1 MSFNGDKIKSTIGVV
16 LGLTSLFVFI
26 YLIRFATGND
36 IWYDEVFSLSF
47 ANRSFGE
54 IAAFTARDVHPP
66 FYYYYLKVISSILCL
81 ISGRKYFIVVCKIA
95 SLIPWLFLFIISM
108 TYIRK
113 RFGQLTSGLF
123 MLLITIM
130 PQLPS
135 YYFEI
140 RMYSLA
146 LLLITTEIL
155 ISFHIL
161 TNIDKKNN
169 LSWIL
174 FFNTGILTAYTQ
186 YYACIAIIGSY
197 IAVFL
202 SLIIQKGTEK
212 KRHILKLLVSA
223 LLSVILYLPWL
234 PVLRAQI
241 TNISGKYWIQPLT
254 LRSIAGCIKFIT
266 LPVVYFGKM
275 PEISAGLLII
285 TLLVLTV
292 LFIRQGKR
300 NDLIIAICCLMPVII
315 VVLSGFILSA
325 MGTPIFVYR
334 YLIPTLGGV
343 WLLVAIMADRAANRK
358 ALLLLILPMLLAGG
372 LNIMGI
378 RAEEG
383 NKLAT
388 ISHSYDVVSDIPEG
402 SVIITNFDHVC
413 AVMSYYRPDCQVLL
427 YEAEIDKLLPDMQG
441 NITDNVHDLD
451 IEELVSSQDKEVY
464 FWGSFN
470 SREEIVESWTTL
482 GISNELM
489 DNILIERYWIN
500 VYKLSGAVK

>member
-1 MSFNGDKIKSTIGVV
+1 
-16 LGLTSLFVFI
+16 
-26 YLIRFATGND
+26 
-36 IWYDEVFSLSF
+36 
-47 ANRSFGE
+47 
-54 IAAFTARDVHPP
+54 
-66 FYYYYLKVISSILCL
+66 
-81 ISGRKYFIVVCKIA
+81 
-95 SLIPWLFLFIISM
+95 
-108 TYIRK
+108 
-113 RFGQLTSGLF
+113 
-123 MLLITIM
+123 
-130 PQLPS
+130 
-135 YYFEI
+135 
-140 RMYSLA
+140 
-146 LLLITTEIL
+146 
-155 ISFHIL
+155 
-161 TNIDKKNN
+161 
-169 LSWIL
+169 
-174 FFNTGILTAYTQ
+174 
-186 YYACIAIIGSY
+186 
-197 IAVFL
+197 
-202 SLIIQKGTEK
+202 
-212 KRHILKLLVSA
+212 
-223 LLSVILYLPWL
+223 
-234 PVLRAQI
+234 
-241 TNISGKYWIQPLT
+241 
-254 LRSIAGCIKFIT
+254 
-266 LPVVYFGKM
+266 
-275 PEISAGLLII
+275 
-285 TLLVLTV
+285 
-292 LFIRQGKR
+292 
-300 NDLIIAICCLMPVII
+300 MPVII

-372 LNIMGI
+372 LNIIGI

-451 IEELVSSQDKEVY
+451 IEKLVSSQDKEVY

-482 GISNELM
+482 GINNELM